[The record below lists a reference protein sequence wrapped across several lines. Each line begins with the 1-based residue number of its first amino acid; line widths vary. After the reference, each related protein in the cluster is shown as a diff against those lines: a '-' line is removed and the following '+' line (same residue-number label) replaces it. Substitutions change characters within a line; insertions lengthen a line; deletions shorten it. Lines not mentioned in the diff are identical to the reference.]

1 MDCTRMRRPLS
12 ALAAAAL
19 IGMVCFTAAAA
30 STYYIDPSQV
40 DLVHIL
46 APPPA
51 PDSNEG
57 KADLAAVLAAQSART
72 DAEAMSAKAD
82 AEESVFRFG
91 DVTGS
96 EFRAEN
102 LPFTTIF
109 FKNVHA
115 DDEQAVAMAK
125 SHFDRPRPFVAD
137 QEVKPIVRQPPN
149 ASYPSGHA
157 TFAYVNAILLAD
169 MVPEKTAK
177 IFERAAIFAHNRV
190 VAGVHYPT
198 DIEAGKIAG
207 SVIDNVLLHEVRFVT
222 DFEKARLEVRHA
234 LNLP

>member
-96 EFRAEN
+96 EFRLKTCPSQQSSSRMCMQTTSKP
-102 LPFTTIF
+102 LPWRNRISIDL
-109 FKNVHA
+109 VP
-115 DDEQAVAMAK
+115 
-125 SHFDRPRPFVAD
+125 SS
-137 QEVKPIVRQPPN
+137 PIKR
-149 ASYPSGHA
+149 
-157 TFAYVNAILLAD
+157 
-169 MVPEKTAK
+169 
-177 IFERAAIFAHNRV
+177 
-190 VAGVHYPT
+190 
-198 DIEAGKIAG
+198 
-207 SVIDNVLLHEVRFVT
+207 
-222 DFEKARLEVRHA
+222 
-234 LNLP
+234 